1 MHLVLRYDAKSN
13 LQQEPLVD
21 AVGQTSK
28 RFAMQLSATLVKSNA
43 VKSKAVKSNA
53 VIGKEAKEGG
63 LSQNCQYTN
72 LKHCQQN
79 IPAALPGIWFCD
91 RKDYMRQGLS
101 AVHDLMCRQDLAASL
116 QMQ

>member
-28 RFAMQLSATLVKSNA
+28 SFAMQLSATLVKSN
-43 VKSKAVKSNA
+43 AVKSNA

-79 IPAALPGIWFCD
+79 IPAVLPGIWFCD
-91 RKDYMRQGLS
+91 PKDYMRQGLS